1 MFSLL
6 QKSYR
11 ILAPFYNGVV
21 DIPTRAA
28 RQRSLS
34 QLGDVHG
41 MKILLCGVGTGLD
54 IPYLPTG
61 ASYTGID
68 FIPQMLKRAKR
79 RVTTQ
84 DITLHLGD
92 VMQLPYPDQCFDV
105 VIMHL
110 ILTVVPFP
118 QRALDEANR
127 VLTSHGELLI
137 FDKFLKPGQFAPVRR
152 LVSPLTAQFAT
163 QTNVVFEEL
172 SQPGLTV
179 VSDTPALALGW
190 FRLMLLRKE
199 NAFDK

>member
-1 MFSLL
+1 MFTLL

-11 ILAPFYNGVV
+11 ILAPFYDGVV
-21 DIPTRAA
+21 DFPTRAA

-54 IPYLPTG
+54 IPYLPPG
-61 ASYTGID
+61 AFYTGID
-68 FIPQMLKRAKR
+68 FLPQMLRRAKR
-79 RVTTQ
+79 RITTQ

-92 VMQLPYPDQCFDV
+92 VMQLPYPDQYFDV

-110 ILTVVPFP
+110 ILTVAPFP

-127 VLTSHGELLI
+127 VLISHGKLLI
-137 FDKFLKPGQFAPVRR
+137 FDKFLKPAQFAPVRR

-163 QTNVVFEEL
+163 NTNVVFEEL
-172 SQPGLTV
+172 NHSGLRV

-190 FRLMLLRKE
+190 FRLILLRK
-199 NAFDK
+199 